1 LLEIQ
6 NCLYFAIQ
14 SISPMEPV
22 TQESQADDQLKAIS
36 EMRDLMNKSSRFISM
51 SGLSGV
57 AAGTVGLIGVVI
69 TYLMLGSFF
78 FHLPFYIREIVDA
91 REGQEYAADA
101 QFAIKFGLVRD
112 LVMVAGLTLG
122 GALVGA
128 WYFTRRKAKKLG
140 LSMWDDTAK
149 RMTINLLIPLVT
161 GGGFALVLLA
171 HGIIGLV
178 PAITLA
184 FYGTALINASK
195 YTLND
200 IRYLGV
206 IQIILSFIAAVFYEY
221 SLVIWSIGFGVMHIV
236 YGIVLYMK
244 YEQKKA

>member
-1 LLEIQ
+1 MTEH
-6 NCLYFAIQ
+6 
-14 SISPMEPV
+14 E
-22 TQESQADDQLKAIS
+22 EQLSALT

-57 AAGTVGLIGVVI
+57 AAGLIGLIGVSVI
-69 TYLMLGSFF
+69 YLLLGDFF
-78 FHLPFYIREIVDA
+78 MHLPFFMRDILMAIEA
-91 REGQEYAADA
+91 RADYASEPSIMPA
-101 QFAIKFGLVRD
+101 FGLVRNI
-112 LVMVAGLTLG
+112 LMVGGLTLG
-122 GALVGA
+122 GALLGA
-128 WYFTRRKAKKLG
+128 WYFTRRKAKRLG
-140 LSMWDDTAK
+140 LQMWDETAK

-206 IQIILSFIAAVFYEY
+206 VEIVLSFVAAIFYEY
-221 SLVIWSIGFGVMHIV
+221 SLVIWSIGFGLMHII
-236 YGIVLYMK
+236 YGIVLYVK
-244 YEQKKA
+244 YEQNKNV

>member
-1 LLEIQ
+1 MTE
-6 NCLYFAIQ
+6 
-14 SISPMEPV
+14 
-22 TQESQADDQLKAIS
+22 QEEQLSALT

-57 AAGTVGLIGVVI
+57 AAGVVGLIGVSLV
-69 TYLMLGSFF
+69 YWLLGDFF
-78 FHLPFYIREIVDA
+78 LHLPFFVRDILSGTDVGESYTL
-91 REGQEYAADA
+91 DA
-101 QFAIKFGLVRD
+101 QSVPVFELIRNILVIA
-112 LVMVAGLTLG
+112 LLTLG
-122 GALVGA
+122 GALTGA

-140 LSMWDDTAK
+140 LPMWDDTAK
-149 RMTINLLIPLVT
+149 RLIINLLIPLVT

-206 IQIILSFIAAVFYEY
+206 IQIMLSFIAAIFYEY
-221 SLVIWSIGFGVMHIV
+221 SLVIWSVGFGLMHII
-236 YGIVLYMK
+236 YGIVLYIK
-244 YEQKKA
+244 YEQKKTA

>member
-1 LLEIQ
+1 MTE
-6 NCLYFAIQ
+6 
-14 SISPMEPV
+14 
-22 TQESQADDQLKAIS
+22 QEEQLNALN

-57 AAGTVGLIGVVI
+57 AAGIVGLAGIGL
-69 TYLMLGSFF
+69 TYGLLKDYFL
-78 FHLPFYIREIVDA
+78 HLPFYTADILTPREYEQATRIN
-91 REGQEYAADA
+91 A
-101 QFAIKFGLVRD
+101 QVTPMFGLLRD
-112 LVMVAGLTLG
+112 IFMIACVTLG
-122 GALVGA
+122 LALFGA

-140 LSMWDDTAK
+140 LSLWDETAK
-149 RMTINLLIPLVT
+149 RVIINLLIPLVT
-161 GGGFALVLLA
+161 GGGFALVLMA

-206 IQIILSFIAAVFYEY
+206 IEIILSFVAAIFYEY
-221 SLVIWSIGFGVMHIV
+221 SLIVWAIGFGVMHII
-236 YGIVLYMK
+236 YGIMLYLK
-244 YEQKKA
+244 YEHNKKAV

>member
-1 LLEIQ
+1 LWYKVVPDMTE
-6 NCLYFAIQ
+6 
-14 SISPMEPV
+14 
-22 TQESQADDQLKAIS
+22 QEDQLKALT

-57 AAGTVGLIGVVI
+57 AAGVVGLVGVVI
-69 TYLMLGSFF
+69 TYLFLGEFF
-78 FHLPFYIREIVDA
+78 FRLPFSFEAIVYGDTIISVTRLDEA
-91 REGQEYAADA
+91 
-101 QFAIKFGLVRD
+101 FMMKFSFIRD
-112 LVMVAGLTLG
+112 LLVIATGTLG
-122 GALVGA
+122 LALISA
-128 WYFTRRKAKKLG
+128 WYFTRRKSKKLG
-140 LSMWDDTAK
+140 LPMWDATAK
-149 RMTINLLIPLVT
+149 RMIINLMIPLVT

-206 IQIILSFIAAVFYEY
+206 IQIILSFIAAIFYEY

-236 YGIVLYMK
+236 YGIVLYVK
-244 YEQKKA
+244 YEKNGNDEKQKV

>member
-1 LLEIQ
+1 MTPQEEQLS
-6 NCLYFAIQ
+6 AI
-14 SISPMEPV
+14 
-22 TQESQADDQLKAIS
+22 T

-57 AAGTVGLIGVVI
+57 AAGVVGLIGVALV
-69 TYLMLGSFF
+69 YWLLGDFF
-78 FHLPFYIREIVDA
+78 LHLPFQVNVIIDSIRGNEYSTDA
-91 REGQEYAADA
+91 HLPT
-101 QFAIKFGLVRD
+101 FGLIRD
-112 LVMVAGLTLG
+112 IVFIAGLTLG
-122 GALVGA
+122 GALLSA

-140 LSMWDDTAK
+140 NSMWDATAK
-149 RMTINLLIPLVT
+149 RMIINLMIPLVT

-200 IRYLGV
+200 IRYLG
-206 IQIILSFIAAVFYEY
+206 IIEIILSFLAATFYEY
-221 SLVIWSIGFGVMHIV
+221 SLVIWSIGFGLMHII
-236 YGIVLYMK
+236 YGIVLYVK
-244 YEQKKA
+244 YEQKKTA

>member
-1 LLEIQ
+1 
-6 NCLYFAIQ
+6 
-14 SISPMEPV
+14 MEP
-22 TQESQADDQLKAIS
+22 TTEQKQADDQLKAIS

-69 TYLMLGSFF
+69 TYLLLDTFF
-78 FHLPFYIREIVDA
+78 FHLPFYVHDIVYA
-91 REGQEYAADA
+91 NRGAQEYTIDA
-101 QFAIKFGLVRD
+101 QFAVKFGLVRN
-112 LVMVAGLTLG
+112 LVMIAGFTLA
-122 GALVGA
+122 GALFGA

-140 LSMWDDTAK
+140 LSLWDDTAK
-149 RMTINLLIPLVT
+149 RLTINLLIPLIT

-221 SLVIWSIGFGVMHIV
+221 SLVIWSVGFGVMHII

-244 YEQKKA
+244 YERKKA

>member
-1 LLEIQ
+1 
-6 NCLYFAIQ
+6 
-14 SISPMEPV
+14 MEP
-22 TQESQADDQLKAIS
+22 TTEQSQAADQLKALS

-57 AAGTVGLIGVVI
+57 AAGVVGLIGVTLI
-69 TYLMLGSFF
+69 YFLLGDFF
-78 FHLPFYIREIVDA
+78 LHLPFHVNDLLVSM
-91 REGQEYAADA
+91 GGGEYASPRGPTPT
-101 QFAIKFGLVRD
+101 FGLIRD
-112 LVMVAGLTLG
+112 IVFIAAVTLS
-122 GALVGA
+122 GALFGA
-128 WYFTRRKAKKLG
+128 WYFTRRRAKQKG
-140 LSMWDDTAK
+140 LPMWDDTAK
-149 RMTINLLIPLVT
+149 RMIINLLIPLVT

-206 IQIILSFIAAVFYEY
+206 IQIILSFIAAIFYEY
-221 SLVIWSIGFGVMHIV
+221 SLVIWSIGFGLMHIV

-244 YEQKKA
+244 YEHKKA

>member
-1 LLEIQ
+1 
-6 NCLYFAIQ
+6 
-14 SISPMEPV
+14 MEQ
-22 TQESQADDQLKAIS
+22 TTDQSQAEDQLKAIS

-57 AAGTVGLIGVVI
+57 AAGVVGLIGVTLV
-69 TYLMLGSFF
+69 YLLLGDFF
-78 FHLPFYIREIVDA
+78 LHLPFNVGDILVKMGR
-91 REGQEYAADA
+91 GEYATT
-101 QFAIKFGLVRD
+101 QPTPTFGLIRD
-112 LVMVAGLTLG
+112 ITVIAGLTLG
-122 GALVGA
+122 GALMGA

-206 IQIILSFIAAVFYEY
+206 IQIILSFVAAIFYEY
-221 SLVIWSIGFGVMHIV
+221 SLVIWALGFGVMHII
-236 YGIVLYMK
+236 YGIVLYVK
-244 YEQKKA
+244 YENKKA

>member
-1 LLEIQ
+1 
-6 NCLYFAIQ
+6 
-14 SISPMEPV
+14 MEQTPDQ
-22 TQESQADDQLKAIS
+22 TQAEDQLKAIS

-57 AAGTVGLIGVVI
+57 AAGTVGLIGVLLC
-69 TYLMLGSFF
+69 YWLLGEFF
-78 FHLPFYIREIVDA
+78 LHLPFYVGDILSIMDRSY
-91 REGQEYAADA
+91 GGLQPTPM
-101 QFAIKFGLVRD
+101 FGLIRD
-112 LVMVAGLTLG
+112 ITMIAALTLG
-122 GALVGA
+122 GALMGA

-140 LSMWDDTAK
+140 LPMWDDTAK
-149 RMTINLLIPLVT
+149 RMIINLLIPLVT

-200 IRYLGV
+200 IRYLGI
-206 IQIILSFIAAVFYEY
+206 IQIILSFAAAVFYEY
-221 SLVIWSIGFGVMHIV
+221 SLVIWALGFGLMHIV
-236 YGIVLYMK
+236 YGIVLYVK
-244 YEQKKA
+244 YEKKKT

>member
-1 LLEIQ
+1 
-6 NCLYFAIQ
+6 
-14 SISPMEPV
+14 MEPG
-22 TQESQADDQLKAIS
+22 TDQSQAEDQLKAIS

-57 AAGTVGLIGVVI
+57 AAGAVGLIGMIV
-69 TYLMLGSFF
+69 TWLFLDSYF
-78 FHLPFYIREIVDA
+78 FHLPFYIGDVVLPESYQVTSIDEIFTMKW
-91 REGQEYAADA
+91 E
-101 QFAIKFGLVRD
+101 FVRN
-112 LVMVAGLTLG
+112 LVMIAGFTLA
-122 GALVGA
+122 GALFGA

-161 GGGFALVLLA
+161 GGGFALVLLS

-200 IRYLGV
+200 IRYLGI
-206 IQIILSFIAAVFYEY
+206 IQIILSFIAAIFYEY
-221 SLVIWSIGFGVMHIV
+221 SLILWSIGFGVMHII

-244 YEQKKA
+244 YENKKA

>member
-1 LLEIQ
+1 
-6 NCLYFAIQ
+6 
-14 SISPMEPV
+14 MEPTTEQ
-22 TQESQADDQLKAIS
+22 TQAADQLKAIS

-57 AAGTVGLIGVVI
+57 AAGVVGLIGVTLV
-69 TYLMLGSFF
+69 YFLLGDFF
-78 FHLPFYIREIVDA
+78 LHLPFHVSELITTMG
-91 REGQEYAADA
+91 REGYRSPTPT
-101 QFAIKFGLVRD
+101 FGLIRD
-112 LVMVAGLTLG
+112 IMAIAGLTLG
-122 GALVGA
+122 GALLGA
-128 WYFTRRKAKKLG
+128 WYFTRRRAKQKG
-140 LSMWDDTAK
+140 LPMWDDTAK
-149 RMTINLLIPLVT
+149 RMIINLLIPLVT

-206 IQIILSFIAAVFYEY
+206 IQIILSFIAAIFYEY
-221 SLVIWSIGFGVMHIV
+221 SLIIWSIGFGVMHIV

-244 YEQKKA
+244 YENKKA

>member
-1 LLEIQ
+1 
-6 NCLYFAIQ
+6 
-14 SISPMEPV
+14 MEPTTDQ
-22 TQESQADDQLKAIS
+22 TQAEDQLKAIS

-57 AAGTVGLIGVVI
+57 AAGVVGLIGVAI
-69 TYLMLGSFF
+69 AYLYLGDFF
-78 FHLPFYIREIVDA
+78 FHLPFSSEAILFKGTYEVTRVNDIFMMKFTFIRDMLMI
-91 REGQEYAADA
+91 
-101 QFAIKFGLVRD
+101 
-112 LVMVAGLTLG
+112 AGVTLA
-122 GALVGA
+122 GALLGA

-140 LSMWDDTAK
+140 LTMWDDTAK
-149 RMTINLLIPLVT
+149 RMIINLLIPLIT

-206 IQIILSFIAAVFYEY
+206 IQIILSFIAAIFYEY
-221 SLVIWSIGFGVMHIV
+221 SLIIWSIGFGVMHIV
-236 YGIVLYMK
+236 YGIVLYLK
-244 YEQKKA
+244 YEHKKA

>member
-1 LLEIQ
+1 
-6 NCLYFAIQ
+6 
-14 SISPMEPV
+14 METPPIPP
-22 TQESQADDQLKAIS
+22 TPNQAEEQLKALS

-57 AAGTVGLIGVVI
+57 AAGTVGLAGVAVI
-69 TYLMLGSFF
+69 YLLFGEYF
-78 FHLPFYIREIVDA
+78 FHLPFFTSDILREAYNGDA
-91 REGQEYAADA
+91 TRIDA
-101 QFAIKFGLVRD
+101 QVRPTFGLLRD
-112 LVMVAGLTLG
+112 IVMIAGVTLG
-122 GALVGA
+122 LALVGA
-128 WYFTRRKAKKLG
+128 WYFTRRKAKKDGNNL
-140 LSMWDDTAK
+140 WDDTAK
-149 RMTINLLIPLVT
+149 RMSINLLIPLVT

-206 IQIILSFIAAVFYEY
+206 IEIVLSFIAAVFYEY
-221 SLVIWSIGFGVMHIV
+221 SLFVWAIGFGVMHII
-236 YGIVLYMK
+236 YGIFLYLK
-244 YEQKKA
+244 YEHNKK

>member
-1 LLEIQ
+1 MTE
-6 NCLYFAIQ
+6 
-14 SISPMEPV
+14 
-22 TQESQADDQLKAIS
+22 QEEQLSALT

-57 AAGTVGLIGVVI
+57 AAGAVGLVGVTLI
-69 TYLMLGSFF
+69 YLLLGDFF
-78 FHLPFYIREIVDA
+78 LHLPFQVRDILNAQGRGES
-91 REGQEYAADA
+91 YAV
-101 QFAIKFGLVRD
+101 QPTPTFGLIRD
-112 LVMVAGLTLG
+112 IVFIACVTLA
-122 GALVGA
+122 GALLGA

-149 RMTINLLIPLVT
+149 RMTINLLIPLIT

-206 IQIILSFIAAVFYEY
+206 IQIILSFVAAIFYEY
-221 SLVIWSIGFGVMHIV
+221 SLVIWAIGFGLMHII

-244 YEQKKA
+244 YESKKA

>member
-1 LLEIQ
+1 VGLKD
-6 NCLYFAIQ
+6 FV
-14 SISPMEPV
+14 V
-22 TQESQADDQLKAIS
+22 TLSYKVLPDMTEQEEQLNALT

-57 AAGTVGLIGVVI
+57 AAGVVGLIGVTLV
-69 TYLMLGSFF
+69 YFLLGDFF
-78 FHLPFYIREIVDA
+78 LHLPFTVSEILVVTG
-91 REGQEYAADA
+91 RGEYASPTPT
-101 QFAIKFGLVRD
+101 FGLIRD
-112 LVMVAGLTLG
+112 IFMIASLTLG
-122 GALVGA
+122 GALIGA
-128 WYFTRRKAKKLG
+128 WYFTRRRAKKFG
-140 LSMWDDTAK
+140 LPMWDDTAK
-149 RMTINLLIPLVT
+149 RMSINLLIPLVT

-200 IRYLGV
+200 IRYLGM
-206 IQIILSFIAAVFYEY
+206 IQIVLSFIAAIFYEY
-221 SLVIWSIGFGVMHIV
+221 SLVVWTIGFGLMHII

-244 YEQKKA
+244 YEQKEKKA

>member
-1 LLEIQ
+1 MRIKK
-6 NCLYFAIQ
+6 IV
-14 SISPMEPV
+14 V
-22 TQESQADDQLKAIS
+22 TLSYKVRPDMTEQEEQLSALT

-57 AAGTVGLIGVVI
+57 AAGVVGLIGVTLV
-69 TYLMLGSFF
+69 YFLLGDFF
-78 FHLPFYIREIVDA
+78 LHLPFTVSEILVA
-91 REGQEYAADA
+91 TGRGEYVTPTPT
-101 QFAIKFGLVRD
+101 FGLIRD
-112 LVMVAGLTLG
+112 IFMIAALTLG

-140 LSMWDDTAK
+140 LPMWDDTAK

-161 GGGFALVLLA
+161 GGGFAMVLLA

-195 YTLND
+195 YTIND

-206 IQIILSFIAAVFYEY
+206 IQIILSFIAAIFYEY

-236 YGIVLYMK
+236 YGIVLYVK
-244 YEQKKA
+244 YEKNKEA

>member
-1 LLEIQ
+1 
-6 NCLYFAIQ
+6 
-14 SISPMEPV
+14 MEPTTDQ
-22 TQESQADDQLKAIS
+22 TQAEDQLKAIS

-57 AAGTVGLIGVVI
+57 AAGVVGLIGVVL
-69 TYLMLGSFF
+69 TYLLLGDFF
-78 FHLPFYIREIVDA
+78 LHLPFYLNQIVVTTEVRRDYGIESGTLPLYELIRNLLMIA
-91 REGQEYAADA
+91 SAT
-101 QFAIKFGLVRD
+101 
-112 LVMVAGLTLG
+112 LTM
-122 GALVGA
+122 ALFGA
-128 WYFTRRKAKKLG
+128 WYFTRRKAKNLG

-149 RMTINLLIPLVT
+149 RMTINLLIPLIT

-200 IRYLGV
+200 IRYLGL
-206 IQIILSFIAAVFYEY
+206 IQIILSFIAAIFYEY
-221 SLVIWSIGFGVMHIV
+221 SLVIWSIGFGVMHII

-244 YEQKKA
+244 YENKKA